1 MSMMVVWENRQ
12 RTVLRQVLTDAWT
25 WDEFDAS
32 LDRILEMLHGVCRV
46 VDVICDSRGS
56 VPPTPVEAWA
66 HFRAQAAALPPNLGR
81 IVIVAD
87 EHDHPTALLFSVLS
101 KFYTR
106 LDRRTLFVDTLSEAH
121 AALNRPELYRRPV
134 RLVC

>member
-1 MSMMVVWENRQ
+1 MSIMVVWENRQ
-12 RTVLRQVLTDAWT
+12 RTVLRQALTDAWT

-32 LDRILEMLHGVCRV
+32 LDRILEMLHGVCQM

-56 VPPTPVEAWA
+56 VPPTPVEAWG
-66 HFRAQAAALPPNLGR
+66 HFRTLAAALPPNLGR

-87 EHDHPTALLFSVLS
+87 ERDRPTALLFSVLG

-106 LDRRTLFVDTLSEAH
+106 LDQRTLFVDTLSEAH
-121 AALNRPELYRRPV
+121 VALNRPELYRRPV